1 MKYPE
6 QLFIYCNENDD
17 YSWDCNE
24 GETWNGEVQ
33 YILQSKYDTLTATIA
48 QKDAEIEL
56 LQTNRRLLNRDNGKL
71 NAKIARLRGALKDI
85 REYRYWHLTETE
97 DRSKAEANY
106 DAIVNMAKRAL
117 EVNDE
122 YNNYKQ
128 TG

>member
-24 GETWNGEVQ
+24 GETWTGEVR
-33 YILQSKYDTLTATIA
+33 YILQSEYDTLTATIA

-71 NAKIARLRGALKDI
+71 KAEIARLREALNEITKI
-85 REYRYWHLTETE
+85 AGISRVGYKVFCIAME
-97 DRSKAEANY
+97 
-106 DAIVNMAKRAL
+106 AL
-117 EVNDE
+117 EVNDD
-122 YNNYKQ
+122 
-128 TG
+128 